1 MENEQG
7 YRAPQVKDIVGI
19 SYRQLD
25 YWARTDLVRPS
36 IRDAGGSGT
45 QRLYS
50 FRDLLSLRVVKQLLD
65 AGVSL
70 QKVRQAVEAIGDL
83 DEQPEG
89 LNIMSDGKHIYAAS
103 SPEEVFDVLQ
113 KGQGVFAIA
122 VDRVWSDLE
131 GSIKKRGRA
140 AAAAGGA

>member
-19 SYRQLD
+19 TYRQLD

-50 FRDLLSLRVVKQLLD
+50 FRDLLALRVVKQLLD
-65 AGVSL
+65 TGVTL
-70 QKVRQAVEAIGDL
+70 QKVRQAVEALGDL

-131 GSIKKRGRA
+131 GSLKKRGRV
-140 AAAAGGA
+140 AAAGGA